1 MQAQILELIDEP
13 ALLAAAAQFGS
24 TLEFPAVA
32 YLSGE
37 LGAGKTTFAR
47 ALIQSLGYE
56 GNVKSPTYTL
66 VETYQAGGLQI
77 VHFDLYR
84 LEDPEELHA
93 LGYREL
99 TSEADLVLVEWSEKG
114 GNLMTAADYVVELE
128 YALPGRIM
136 HISAPVDLSK

>member
-1 MQAQILELIDEP
+1 MQAQTKNLIDEA
-13 ALLAAAAQFGS
+13 ALLAAAAQFGAA
-24 TLEFPAVA
+24 LRFPAVV

-66 VETYQAGGLQI
+66 LETYQAGSLQV

-99 TSEADLVLVEWSEKG
+99 TSQADLVLLEWSEKG
-114 GNLMTAADYVVELE
+114 GNLIPTADYVVELE

-136 HISAPVDLSK
+136 HISTAVDLSK

>member
-1 MQAQILELIDEP
+1 MQAKTVKLIDEA
-13 ALLAAAAQFGS
+13 ALLIAAAQFGS
-24 TLEFPAVA
+24 TLKIPAVV

-47 ALIQSLGYE
+47 ALIQSLGYA

-66 VETYQAGGLQI
+66 LETYQAGDLQV

-99 TSEADLVLVEWSEKG
+99 ISQAGLVLVEWSEKG
-114 GNLMTAADYVVELE
+114 DSLIPAADYVVELE

-136 HISAPVDLSK
+136 HISTPVDLSK

>member
-1 MQAQILELIDEP
+1 MKAQASELKDEA

-24 TLEFPAVA
+24 TLDFPAVV

-66 VETYQAGGLQI
+66 LETYQAGKLQV

-99 TSEADLVLVEWSEKG
+99 TSQADLVLVEWSEKG
-114 GNLMTAADYVVELE
+114 GSLIPAADYLVELE

-136 HISAPVDLSK
+136 QLSTPVDLS